1 MTTILKV
8 VAAIALVSLPGIA
21 SLKAAGLERTQGIV
35 KQSPS
40 GLITGLT
47 GTPLLGTIG
56 GSPRD
61 LSLGDTVSVA
71 EELRTAQDDT
81 LEVLWDRHT
90 LILIRPLSTVLIHES
105 QAGKT
110 EVLLRGGSVR
120 VALAYSGRPDDM
132 VTVQTPS
139 SRVFTRGGIVEVDVL
154 PPPPSLF
161 SHVASVFSQ
170 PGTPIEGARLE
181 TVRVLEGESGIE
193 PLTAPGQSDMLEAGV
208 QARIA
213 RGLVQ
218 QVAALPRHSAKGVG
232 LADTDRR
239 QGTPASLT
247 KLIANVHVNHALEV
261 ERQLNAQGPA
271 LDRTETTAAGPDLKG
286 AVVSTS
292 LGVPTFTLT
301 QLGATSGPVASTPP
315 PTTTSPLPTLPPT
328 QPGTANGPAAPAP
341 PPNMTTP
348 LPTLPPVQAPTTT
361 TLLPNQSGG
370 GNSRNLL
377 RDFLDDDDKGGK
389 KHRGRDR
396 DRDD

>member
-8 VAAIALVSLPGIA
+8 VAALALVSLSGVA
-21 SLKAAGLERTQGIV
+21 SLEAAGLERTKGLERTQGIV

-56 GSPRD
+56 GATRN

-71 EELRTAQDDT
+71 EELRTGQDDI

-90 LILIRPLSTVLIHES
+90 LILIRPQSTVLIHEA
-105 QAGKT
+105 QAGKP
-110 EVLLRGGSVR
+110 EVLLRDGSLR
-120 VALAYSGRPDDM
+120 VVLAYGGRPDDM

-139 SRVFTRGGIVEVDVL
+139 SRVFTRGGIVEVDVV
-154 PPPPSLF
+154 PAPPSLF

-170 PGTPIEGARLE
+170 PETPIAEARLE

-193 PLTAPGQSDMLEAGV
+193 PLTGPGQSDMLEAGV

-213 RGLVQ
+213 GGLVQ
-218 QVAALPRHSAKGVG
+218 QVAALPRQSAKGAG

-239 QGTPASLT
+239 QGTPAALT

-271 LDRTETTAAGPDLKG
+271 IDRTETTAAGPDLKG

-301 QLGATSGPVASTPP
+301 QLGTTSGPVASTPP
-315 PTTTSPLPTLPPT
+315 PTTTS
-328 QPGTANGPAAPAP
+328 
-341 PPNMTTP
+341 P

-377 RDFLDDDDKGGK
+377 KEFLDDDDKGGK